1 MNYVGVGGGGKVC
14 VRRDKWDCISINK
27 IIKLQRYN
35 VQAVPE
41 EDVMPCYLFENCADC
56 EATNKVFKHLL

>member
-41 EDVMPCYLFENCADC
+41 EDVMPCYLLC
-56 EATNKVFKHLL
+56 